1 MTPCEQLGVCQ
12 NLVCNCKLTEK
23 QIEDNLIGQ
32 ACAKNDFANKV
43 AANYRQ
49 ETKNMMNL
57 ISTMYEEQNNG

>member
-23 QIEDNLIGQ
+23 QLEDNLIGQ

-43 AANYRQ
+43 TMNYWQ
-49 ETKNMMNL
+49 ETKSMKDL
-57 ISTMYEEQNNG
+57 ISTMYKEQK